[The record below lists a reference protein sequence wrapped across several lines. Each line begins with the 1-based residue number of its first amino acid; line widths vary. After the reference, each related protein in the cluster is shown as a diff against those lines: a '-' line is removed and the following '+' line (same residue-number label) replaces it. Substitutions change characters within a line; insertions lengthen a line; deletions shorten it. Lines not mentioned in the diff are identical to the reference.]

1 VVTEFVKKLDTKT
14 TCKVKKGDRSEGKPG
29 QFYIRRLAL
38 EKAEGLER
46 KNELNFDTENYE
58 TERKMLESSRTEIP
72 QSTLISTKNPKLQ
85 IEKSHNVSSSRGFL
99 RKYPVFNEE
108 IDPQE
113 KSKISGGREQME
125 D

>member
-1 VVTEFVKKLDTKT
+1 MVTEFVKKLDSKT

-29 QFYIRRLAL
+29 QFSIRRLAL

-46 KNELNFDTENYE
+46 ENELNFNTENYE

-72 QSTLISTKNPKLQ
+72 QSTLGSNKNPKLQ
-85 IEKSHNVSSSRGFL
+85 IERCNHLSSSRGFS

-108 IDPQE
+108 IDPKE

-125 D
+125 G